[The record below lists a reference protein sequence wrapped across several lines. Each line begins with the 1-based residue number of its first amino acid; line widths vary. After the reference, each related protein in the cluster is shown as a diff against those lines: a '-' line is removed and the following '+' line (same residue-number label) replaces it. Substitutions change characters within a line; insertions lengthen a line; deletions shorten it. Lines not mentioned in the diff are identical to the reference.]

1 MSRIVFIVQQISQ
14 PRCIKR
20 IETIVKCGYEYKI
33 YGFKNGFYEE
43 NINGVSFEITKII
56 AIDRS
61 KSKLYKYIKYFLYIK
76 SILKEID
83 KNDVVY
89 AFGFEIGLILMLFS
103 KKMFIY
109 EEADVFSARF
119 SNRFIRWVF
128 KLLDKK
134 IIKKSLLAVITSEG
148 FLDYLFN
155 DKQSECNIV
164 LMPNKLHPSLLS
176 IERFLPDQK
185 SIETIRFG
193 FVGYIRYPNTII
205 RFAEVVGRCFP
216 KHQYHFFGDGPDR
229 QYAID
234 KLSHYNNVFFHGT
247 FCSPQDLSSIYLQL
261 DINVVCY
268 DAKEENVRIAE
279 PNKLYESAFFCRP
292 IIVSKGTFLEKRV
305 KELGVGFS
313 LDASND
319 DEIVD
324 FISHLTIHDISRC
337 IDNARKISTE
347 KLIDTPNQLLE
358 VIGQIIPLNPK
369 QI

>member
-1 MSRIVFIVQQISQ
+1 
-14 PRCIKR
+14 
-20 IETIVKCGYEYKI
+20 
-33 YGFKNGFYEE
+33 
-43 NINGVSFEITKII
+43 
-56 AIDRS
+56 
-61 KSKLYKYIKYFLYIK
+61 
-76 SILKEID
+76 
-83 KNDVVY
+83 
-89 AFGFEIGLILMLFS
+89 
-103 KKMFIY
+103 
-109 EEADVFSARF
+109 
-119 SNRFIRWVF
+119 
-128 KLLDKK
+128 
-134 IIKKSLLAVITSEG
+134 
-148 FLDYLFN
+148 
-155 DKQSECNIV
+155 
-164 LMPNKLHPSLLS
+164 
-176 IERFLPDQK
+176 
-185 SIETIRFG
+185 
-193 FVGYIRYPNTII
+193 
-205 RFAEVVGRCFP
+205 
-216 KHQYHFFGDGPDR
+216 
-229 QYAID
+229 
-234 KLSHYNNVFFHGT
+234 
-247 FCSPQDLSSIYLQL
+247 LQL